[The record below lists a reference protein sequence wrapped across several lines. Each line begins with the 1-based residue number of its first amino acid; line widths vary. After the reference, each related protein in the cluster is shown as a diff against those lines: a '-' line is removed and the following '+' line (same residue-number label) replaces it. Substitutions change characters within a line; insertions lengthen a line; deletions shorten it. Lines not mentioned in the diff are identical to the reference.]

1 MRVEVILSIG
11 MHKMC
16 WRALHSGMTF
26 LDLVIFLMAL
36 TVDFSPAQAQASRF
50 AWGCMGP
57 QEIASGLRIV
67 GSREPGSDIVEL
79 RNSINEIVLTLHAA
93 GPVTEEV
100 IPNVGRNGEDGFMSK
115 RDYKDEDGNK
125 WIYQNL
131 DAHLSFRSTT
141 NPSLVISCF
150 P

>member
-1 MRVEVILSIG
+1 MFESIF
-11 MHKMC
+11 
-16 WRALHSGMTF
+16 RSGMKF
-26 LDLVIFLMAL
+26 ANLVVLATLLIVGSLP
-36 TVDFSPAQAQASRF
+36 SQAQTSRF
-50 AWGCMGP
+50 AWGCMSTPKTGNR
-57 QEIASGLRIV
+57 LHIV
-67 GSREPGSDIVEL
+67 GSREPGSDIVDV
-79 RNSINEIVLTLHAA
+79 RNSSNEIVLTLHAA